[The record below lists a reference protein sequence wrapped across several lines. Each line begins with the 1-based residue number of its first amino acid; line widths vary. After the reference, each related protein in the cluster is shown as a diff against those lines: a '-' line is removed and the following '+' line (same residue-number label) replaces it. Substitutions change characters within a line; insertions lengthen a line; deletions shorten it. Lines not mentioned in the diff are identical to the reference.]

1 MGITMRLR
9 MTDFYN
15 SECVYIAEPVMG
27 AADSDENDRDDQC
40 NQMVMAWTLDKWRVI
55 KHFL

>member
-1 MGITMRLR
+1 MRLR